1 MKVEVNLK
9 NISSAHFPRRLFLQR
24 TIALA
29 PLIAIVYFS
38 TSGGAYGL
46 ETAISSSGPGM
57 TLILLCLIPFLLSIP
72 MALMS
77 AELGSAIPLEG
88 GYYMWVKIALGKF
101 AGYME
106 AVFSWMAAWLDTA
119 LYPVIFVDY
128 LSVWFPGMARG
139 KHVLFSL
146 WNGGFQI
153 DLHWFIALCMMIPI
167 AILNSKGAKFVGKFL
182 IFNLA
187 IVLVP
192 IVALIVMALP
202 HIFGNHSAH
211 IFTPLTLAHQSIWGS
226 ATAGIGLMIWSY
238 VGYDTASTTSGEMQ
252 NPTKSYPKALLF
264 NVPFVIIG
272 YLLPMIA
279 GLSSGLHG
287 GNFAAWQNGD
297 FASAGGILGGGLLK
311 NALIFGALF
320 GQIGLFSSF
329 MLCVSRLPLVL
340 AADNYLP
347 GGISKIDAKSGA
359 PARAIFLNCGIFATF
374 AALNFQ
380 TLIDADV
387 LLTLFGLMLEFTALI
402 VLRKRFPKMKRPYK
416 IPFGWFGVIGVTTP
430 PALLTV
436 WMLKG
441 SYTDEPIAFWIGIGL
456 SATAA
461 LAYVL
466 ILRFYKK
473 DKPDAQFDAAGID
486 FGAGITIE
494 AIL

>member
-1 MKVEVNLK
+1 VKVEVNLK
-9 NISSAHFPRRLFLQR
+9 NISGVHFPRRLFLQR
-24 TIALA
+24 TIALV

-153 DLHWFIALCMMIPI
+153 DLHWFIALCMMVPI

-192 IVALIVMALP
+192 IIALIVMAIP
-202 HIFGNHSAH
+202 HIFGAHSAH

-347 GGISKIDAKSGA
+347 GGIAKIDAKSGA
-359 PARAIFLNCGIFATF
+359 PSRAIFLNCGIFAIF

-402 VLRKRFPKMKRPYK
+402 VLRKRFPNMKRPYK
-416 IPFGWFGVIGVTTP
+416 IPCGWFGVIGVTTP

-456 SATAA
+456 SVTAA

-473 DKPDAQFDAAGID
+473 EKPDAEFDTAGID
-486 FGAGITIE
+486 FGAGIVTE
-494 AIL
+494 AII